1 MQSKQ
6 NDCACC
12 WAAERNH
19 LLFLRDEQ
27 RALQEKLASLEKK
40 IIVGGENLLEK
51 AELQAR
57 LLAES
62 EKELEARLQKE
73 TELKKRLVEREVGHS
88 ILRKS
93 KFLCFILDFFIFFI

>member
-1 MQSKQ
+1 
-6 NDCACC
+6 
-12 WAAERNH
+12 
-19 LLFLRDEQ
+19 
-27 RALQEKLASLEKK
+27 LQEKLASLEKK